1 MKGWIII
8 LILLLVIGGTCCA
21 IYFIKEKPI
30 KEESQEIYNISL
42 SAIDSFSGDL
52 ISTNYAVYVGGKL
65 DKTGRTSDSGY
76 VLLRYP
82 KNSSVFIEST
92 NLTYYNDKVEAVS
105 NDENLTRVTLQLNRL
120 GQLNISPLNP
130 MFDWDNIITFNLTTD
145 YYFKNLILCTEWSYA
160 VIFVKSN
167 YSEMPEPLNT
177 FDRCWNTGISID
189 RTTPQNITLTYK
201 LMNSFKEGD
210 YIKIYFIDSENDITG
225 INESKDYW
233 APNKNYTLEGV
244 PPETFYV
251 PITK

>member
-1 MKGWIII
+1 MRNWIVIVI
-8 LILLLVIGGTCCA
+8 LLVIIGGGITYA
-21 IYFIKEKPI
+21 YLTYEKPI
-30 KEESQEIYNISL
+30 KDADEQIYNISL
-42 SAIDSFSGDL
+42 YSVDSFTKDLLQTDYQVLVNGITDKIGKTTTSGA
-52 ISTNYAVYVGGKL
+52 I
-65 DKTGRTSDSGY
+65 
-76 VLLRYP
+76 LLRYP
-82 KNSSVFIEST
+82 KNSSVFIESLDK
-92 NLTYYNDKVEAVS
+92 NLYNSKVQAIPN
-105 NDENLTRVTLQLNRL
+105 NDNLTRVELSLDRPGNLTIQTVNKF
-120 GQLNISPLNP
+120 
-130 MFDWDNIITFNLTTD
+130 FDWDNIITFNLTTD